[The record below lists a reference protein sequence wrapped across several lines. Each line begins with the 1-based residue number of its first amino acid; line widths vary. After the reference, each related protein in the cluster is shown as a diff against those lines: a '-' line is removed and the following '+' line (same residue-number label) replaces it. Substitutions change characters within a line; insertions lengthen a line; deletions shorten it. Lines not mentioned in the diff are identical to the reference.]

1 MINAGDIP
9 PSAPRPEMASRASEP
24 RAETAVNH
32 MEFYRPSAELKRTH
46 AKLVTL
52 LGTDRAECV
61 EAAAV
66 VEHLR
71 QMWRPSQPRIVL
83 LAESHVWTLAHEARS
98 IVLQPD
104 GVQTGFARFVYC
116 LGASEPKLVSPRV
129 HPNKAGY
136 QYWKLL
142 HDCVRGPDEPHI
154 GLLRSTNAK
163 RRVEN
168 KLQLLKDAR
177 DAGIWLVDASISAL
191 YRPSEEGRS
200 STRVVR
206 GKKAYGKV
214 LQTCWDNYVGPVMR
228 AAAPPIVL
236 VIGKGVEDAVGELL
250 RRDLG
255 EAVRVEVVK
264 QPNTP
269 MSVAELEEYRGRIF
283 TVCRR

>member
-1 MINAGDIP
+1 
-9 PSAPRPEMASRASEP
+9 
-24 RAETAVNH
+24 
-32 MEFYRPSAELKRTH
+32 MEFYRPSAELGRTH
-46 AKLVTL
+46 AKLVSL

-83 LAESHVWTLAHEARS
+83 LAESHVWTLADEARS
-98 IVLQPD
+98 IVQQPD

-116 LGASEPKLVSPRV
+116 LGAGERELVCPAV
-129 HPNKAGY
+129 QPNKAGY

-142 HDCVRGPDEPHI
+142 HDCVRGPDKPHK

-168 KLQLLKDAR
+168 KLQLLNDAR
-177 DAGIWLVDASISAL
+177 DAGIWLVDACISAL

-206 GKKAYGKV
+206 DKKAYKEV

-228 AAAPPIVL
+228 AAAPPTVL
-236 VIGKGVEDAVGELL
+236 VIGKEVEGAVGGLL
-250 RRDLG
+250 HRDLG
-255 EAVRVEVVK
+255 GAARVEVVK
-264 QPNTP
+264 QPAAP
-269 MSVAELEEYRGRIF
+269 MNAAELEEYRRKIF